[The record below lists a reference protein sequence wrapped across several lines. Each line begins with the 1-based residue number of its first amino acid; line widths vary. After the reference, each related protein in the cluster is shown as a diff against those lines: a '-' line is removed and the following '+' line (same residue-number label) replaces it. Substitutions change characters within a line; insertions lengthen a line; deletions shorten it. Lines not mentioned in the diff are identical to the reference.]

1 MRKLIL
7 LTAAATA
14 LLSACSTAPADQS
27 SEVASLPDA
36 SGSSSTSS
44 MAPANEEGRPQLR
57 LDSSDEEVDNAWQG
71 YYLCLE
77 QHGHKMLTGRN
88 DQHAGPMG
96 ADGTVGSPDMQD
108 DSPQSVQAR
117 TDCQDKLPLQ
127 PPELDEDKNPDYL
140 DDYHAYMTCL
150 TDGGLKVH
158 AIEPFGTG
166 WTYDDGVT
174 QTLSE
179 DQRNQLEK
187 DCQLEAFSA

>member
-27 SEVASLPDA
+27 SEVASLLDA
-36 SGSSSTSS
+36 SGSSSTSPV
-44 MAPANEEGRPQLR
+44 APANEEGRPQLR
-57 LDSSDEEVDNAWQG
+57 LDSSDEEVNLAWQG
-71 YYLCLE
+71 YYLCLGE
-77 QHGHKMLTGRN
+77 HGHKMLNGRT
-88 DQHAGPMG
+88 DEHAGPAG
-96 ADGTVGSPDMQD
+96 DGKVTSPDMQD

-117 TDCQDKLPLQ
+117 ADCQNKLPLQ
-127 PPELDEDKNPDYL
+127 PPELDKDKNPDYL

-179 DQRNQLEK
+179 DQGNQLEK